1 MIPIEQLETVDRNYG
16 DQVTNQVERITA
28 ELKVLEQLL
37 IAGLVDRRVLTAF
50 REAVNRIRTTSWA
63 VQQWLEGAQGSENGV
78 PAMLIKERMKIAEQ
92 LSGQLASDLS
102 SPDAQLST
110 EEICSLLGA
119 VENLSLQ
126 LVRRSGN

>member
-1 MIPIEQLETVDRNYG
+1 MIPLEHFENIDRSYG
-16 DQVTNQVERITA
+16 DQVTSQVERITS

-78 PAMLIKERMKIAEQ
+78 PAMLLKERMKIAEQ
-92 LSGQLASDLS
+92 LSGQLATDLA
-102 SPDAQLST
+102 SPTAQLSS
-110 EEICSLLGA
+110 EEICSLLSA
-119 VENLSLQ
+119 VENLSLE